1 MFKKR
6 FTISLFQKY
15 QNYLQR
21 KRSLKIRQY
30 ASDDLLIDWRTIYS
44 FPWMNALF
52 TLNLVSF
59 SIKFWT
65 EFYPSM
71 ISLSKI
77 GKCESTP
84 LCTFCLSIKENMHPF
99 FYVSLLYKI
108 SGIQFNCFLEVI
120 YFPKSM
126 YSSVSVSHLKIRF
139 FIITLSYSRNSTFTL
154 TPGFKPFTFHST
166 FTVVILRI
174 LIRQELCFWQK
185 WKQFFQRSIE

>member
-30 ASDDLLIDWRTIYS
+30 TSDDLLIVWRTIYS
-44 FPWMNALF
+44 FPKMNTVF
-52 TLNLVSF
+52 TLHLVSF

-65 EFYPSM
+65 EFYPSV
-71 ISLSKI
+71 ISLSKT
-77 GKCESTP
+77 GMCELTP
-84 LCTFCLSIKENMHPF
+84 LCTFYHSMEENMHPF
-99 FYVSLLYKI
+99 FSVSLLYKI

-126 YSSVSVSHLKIRF
+126 YSSVSVSHLIIRF
-139 FIITLSYSRNSTFTL
+139 FYDHLILLSKQYIYIDSWVQ
-154 TPGFKPFTFHST
+154 TFHLSQYIYSCNLKNT
-166 FTVVILRI
+166 NTTGVVFLAKVKAV
-174 LIRQELCFWQK
+174 F
-185 WKQFFQRSIE
+185 